1 MMDRWAFIAAM
12 TGTLLAAPLAAEA
25 QPAGKTFRIGFLVV
39 ARNPGVESNF
49 PRGLLDLGYVEGR
62 DVVIEWRDAGG
73 HNDRL
78 VALAT
83 DLVRGGVDV
92 IVAAGPEAREAAR
105 KATTMIPIV
114 VVGSSDPVAEGWA
127 ESLARPGGNVT
138 GLTVTMPALA
148 AKRWQLLTQ
157 ILSGLSRLALLRGPL
172 LADRV
177 PPDQAAAR
185 SLGIHLLRLPT
196 VEGPDDVALAINEAV
211 RQKAQAIDVVE
222 GATVF
227 AQRTRIANLA
237 LRRRIPT
244 LGIFRL
250 SAEAGFLITY
260 GVDVGDLLRR
270 AAIYVDKIF
279 KGAKPGDLPV
289 EQPTKLELV
298 INLKT
303 AKALGLTIPPS
314 LLQRA
319 DQVIE

>member
-1 MMDRWAFIAAM
+1 MIDRRAFI
-12 TGTLLAAPLAAEA
+12 GVLSGSFLAAGLAAEA
-25 QPAGKTFRIGFLVV
+25 QQAGRLRRIGFLVG
-39 ARNPGVESNF
+39 ARNPGVESSF

-62 DVVIEWRDAGG
+62 DVVIDWRDAGG

-78 VALAT
+78 PALAA
-83 DLVRGGVDV
+83 DLIGRGVDV
-92 IVAAGPEAREAAR
+92 IVAAGPEAREVAR
-105 KATTMIPIV
+105 RATTTIPIV

-127 ESLARPGGNVT
+127 ERLARPGGNVT
-138 GLTVTMPALA
+138 GLTVTMPGLDS
-148 AKRWQLLTQ
+148 KRWQLLAQ
-157 ILSGLSRLALLRGPL
+157 SISGLSRLALLRGPL
-172 LADRV
+172 REPT
-177 PPDQAAAR
+177 PPEQAASR
-185 SLGIHLLRLPT
+185 QLGIQLLKLPT

-227 AQRTRIANLA
+227 AHRARIAKLA
-237 LRRRIPT
+237 LSRRIPT
-244 LGIFRL
+244 LGLFRL
-250 SAEAGFLITY
+250 SAEAGLLMTY
-260 GVDVGDLLRR
+260 GADVADLLRR

-279 KGAKPGDLPV
+279 KGVKPADIPI
-289 EQPTKLELV
+289 EQPTKFELA

>member
-1 MMDRWAFIAAM
+1 MNRRAFLVATA
-12 TGTLLAAPLAAEA
+12 GSLLAAPLAVDA
-25 QPAGKTFRIGFLVV
+25 QPAGKVYRIGFLVG
-39 ARNPGVESNF
+39 ARNPGVESSF

-78 VALAT
+78 LALAA
-83 DLVRGGVDV
+83 DLIGRGVDV

-105 KATTMIPIV
+105 KATTTIPIV

-127 ESLARPGGNVT
+127 ESLARPSGNVT
-138 GLTVTMPALA
+138 GLTVTMPGLDS
-148 AKRWQLLTQ
+148 KRWQLLAQ
-157 ILSGLSRLALLRGPL
+157 SLPGLSRLALLRGPL
-172 LADRV
+172 AGPM
-177 PPDQAAAR
+177 PPDQTRAAR
-185 SLGIHLLRLPT
+185 LLGLQLLTLPT
-196 VEGPDDVALAINEAV
+196 VAGPDDVALAINEAV

-227 AQRTRIANLA
+227 AHRTRIAKLA
-237 LRRRIPT
+237 LSRRIPT
-244 LGIFRL
+244 LGFFRL
-250 SAEAGFLITY
+250 SAEAGFLMTY
-260 GVDVGDLLRR
+260 GVDVADLLRR

-279 KGAKPGDLPV
+279 KGAKPADLPI
-289 EQPTKLELV
+289 EQPTKFELV

>member
-1 MMDRWAFIAAM
+1 MDRRAFVSGI
-12 TGTLLAAPLAAEA
+12 TLGFLAAPLAAGA
-25 QPAGKTFRIGFLVV
+25 QQAGKTFRIGFLVV

-83 DLVRGGVDV
+83 DLVRRGVDV

-148 AKRWQLLTQ
+148 AKRWQLLTE
-157 ILSGLSRLALLRGPL
+157 IVSGLSRLALLRGPL
-172 LADRV
+172 LAD

-185 SLGIHLLRLPT
+185 SLGIQLLRLPT

-237 LRRRIPT
+237 LSRRIPT

-279 KGAKPGDLPV
+279 KGAKPGNLPV

>member
-1 MMDRWAFIAAM
+1 MNRRAFLVATA
-12 TGTLLAAPLAAEA
+12 GSLLAAPLAVDA
-25 QPAGKTFRIGFLVV
+25 QPAGKVYRIGFLVA
-39 ARNPGVESNF
+39 ARNPGVESSF

-78 VALAT
+78 LALAA
-83 DLVRGGVDV
+83 DLIGRGVDV

-105 KATTMIPIV
+105 KATTTIPIV

-127 ESLARPGGNVT
+127 ESLARPSGNVT
-138 GLTVTMPALA
+138 GLTVTMPGLDS
-148 AKRWQLLTQ
+148 KRWQLLAQ
-157 ILSGLSRLALLRGPL
+157 SLPGLSRLALLRGPL
-172 LADRV
+172 AGPM
-177 PPDQAAAR
+177 PPDQTRAAR
-185 SLGIHLLRLPT
+185 LLGLQLLTLPT
-196 VEGPDDVALAINEAV
+196 VAGPDDVALAINEAV

-227 AQRTRIANLA
+227 AHRTRIAKLA
-237 LRRRIPT
+237 LSRRIPT
-244 LGIFRL
+244 LGFFRL
-250 SAEAGFLITY
+250 SAEAGFLMTY
-260 GVDVGDLLRR
+260 GVDVADLLRR

-279 KGAKPGDLPV
+279 KGAKPADLPI
-289 EQPTKLELV
+289 EQPTKFELV

>member
-1 MMDRWAFIAAM
+1 
-12 TGTLLAAPLAAEA
+12 
-25 QPAGKTFRIGFLVV
+25 
-39 ARNPGVESNF
+39 
-49 PRGLLDLGYVEGR
+49 LLDLGYVEGR

-83 DLVRGGVDV
+83 DLVRRGVDV

-157 ILSGLSRLALLRGPL
+157 IVSGLSRLALLRGPL
-172 LADRV
+172 LADPV
-177 PPDQAAAR
+177 PPDHAAAR
-185 SLGIHLLRLPT
+185 SLGIQLLRLPT